1 MPYQPGSRIK
11 TGEKASKIGHLDVI
25 ESELVR
31 KLVADFE
38 SPEVPIN
45 EAEIRTESFSTV
57 AQPHDL
63 IFAVDGS
70 MQVIQ
75 SDYSRHKEI
84 CFIKT
89 ALLRLNK
96 KMLDQVDP
104 ESPHPLALKKILEDS
119 ALFHATVFPLKNV
132 LIAGEKNLYHSV
144 RQIIY
149 ESTRDPKLNGEIME
163 TLKWLSYSKWNRES
177 TKNSPSFECPHCSS
191 EISLPFN
198 VEVGACSQCDGEVYL
213 TDMLGFHL
221 DMLENSA
228 PSSVASSYML
238 VHEFLLLVTGIRHFF
253 NAGKFDTLSRCLFI
267 KDGPLSFRSQY
278 VKLTAAIREFFI
290 YAKEMG
296 VTVYMVGQEKTG
308 IFVDH
313 LSLIK
318 HKMEDESFFILSNQ
332 YIREEIQRREAVNDY
347 GYRTNY
353 GNKVLVKTDDYHS
366 IVISV
371 PTGEYCDSSAIEDFI
386 GLERIITTL
395 KSLRSYRY
403 EGAIVPIEL
412 VNGITS
418 LSTYPSA
425 RILKMFANL

>member
-1 MPYQPGSRIK
+1 MPYQPGKRLK
-11 TGEKASKIGHLDVI
+11 TREKASKIGHLDVI
-25 ESELVR
+25 ESELVNR
-31 KLVADFE
+31 LIDDFE
-38 SPEVPIN
+38 SPEIQIN
-45 EAEIRTESFSTV
+45 ETKIELNKIPDESK
-57 AQPHDL
+57 PHDL

-75 SDYSRHKEI
+75 SDYSKHKEV

-96 KMLDQVDP
+96 KVVDQVDM

-132 LIAGEKNLYHSV
+132 LIAGEQNLYNSV

-149 ESTRDPKLNGEIME
+149 ESVNDEKLKGEVME
-163 TLKWLSYSKWNRES
+163 TLKWLSYAKWD
-177 TKNSPSFECPHCSS
+177 KNSHKPSPAFECPHCSQ
-191 EISLPFN
+191 EINLSFD
-198 VEVGACSQCDGEVYL
+198 VEIALCNICDKEVYL

-238 VHEFLLLVTGIRHFF
+238 IHEFLLLVTGIRHFF
-253 NAGKFDTLSRCLFI
+253 DAGKFELLSRCLFI
-267 KDGPLSFRSQY
+267 KDGPLTFRGQY
-278 VKLTAAIREFFI
+278 VKLTEAIREFFE
-290 YAKEMG
+290 YAKNKG
-296 VTVYMVGQEKTG
+296 VSVYMVGQEKTG
-308 IFVDH
+308 AFVEH
-313 LSLIK
+313 LSIIK
-318 HKMEDESFFILSNQ
+318 DKMPNDSFFILSNR
-332 YIREEIQRREAVNDY
+332 YIREEIQRREAINDY
-347 GYRTNY
+347 GFRTNY
-353 GNKVLVKTDDYHS
+353 GNKVLVKNDDHHS
-366 IVISV
+366 MVISV
-371 PTGEYCDSSAIEDFI
+371 PTGEYCDSTSIVDFI
-386 GLERIITTL
+386 GLERIICTL

-425 RILKMFANL
+425 RILKMFANI

>member
-1 MPYQPGSRIK
+1 MPYQSGSRIK
-11 TGEKASKIGHLDVI
+11 AKEKASKIGHLDVI
-25 ESELVR
+25 ESDLV
-31 KLVADFE
+31 KSLVSDFE
-38 SPEVPIN
+38 SPEIPIN
-45 EAEIRTESFSTV
+45 EAEIKLNNISEDSV
-57 AQPHDL
+57 PHDL

-70 MQVIQ
+70 LQVIQ
-75 SDYSRHKEI
+75 SDYSKHKEV

-96 KMLDQVDP
+96 KMLDKVDS

-132 LIAGEKNLYHSV
+132 LIAGEKNLFDSV

-149 ESTRDPKLNGEIME
+149 DSINDPKLNGEVMK
-163 TLKWLSYSKWNRES
+163 TLKWLSYAKWDSQSR
-177 TKNSPSFECPHCSS
+177 KPSPSFSCPYCEKETSLLFDSEKGDCVHC
-191 EISLPFN
+191 EK
-198 VEVGACSQCDGEVYL
+198 EVYL

-221 DMLENSA
+221 DMSENSA

-253 NAGKFDTLSRCLFI
+253 DAGKYDLLSRCLFI
-267 KDGPLSFRSQY
+267 KDGPLTFRSQY
-278 VKLTAAIREFFI
+278 VKLTAAIRDFFVF
-290 YAKEMG
+290 AKEKG

-308 IFVDH
+308 LFVEH

-318 HKMEDESFFILSNQ
+318 NRMSDNSFFILPNK
-332 YIREEIQRREAVNDY
+332 YIREEVQRRTADNDY

-353 GNKVLVKTDDYHS
+353 GNKVFVKNDDYHS

-371 PTGEYCDSSAIEDFI
+371 PTGDYCDSNSVDDFI
-386 GLERIITTL
+386 GLERILFTL
-395 KSLRSYRY
+395 KSLRSYRF
-403 EGAIVPIEL
+403 EGALVPIEL
-412 VNGITS
+412 VNGIAS